1 MLVFPYIHP
10 EFKQMAMDKAREE
23 MENQKNSDD
32 KQIETAMEIMNK
44 YFWVF
49 AIGASLIG
57 NLFIGVIGSLIGAA
71 VTKKEKR
78 NPARQFDH
86 LDQPNS

>member
-1 MLVFPYIHP
+1 
-10 EFKQMAMDKAREE
+10 MDAARLE

-32 KQIETAMEIMNK
+32 KQIETAMEIMDK

-49 AIGASLIG
+49 AIGASAIG

-78 NPARQFDH
+78 RPMQSLDH
-86 LDQPNS
+86 LDQPHS